1 MELVRSRSTRWIS
14 NTPGRLYR
22 ALPSVVLGT
31 LFNVLDTVSTG
42 LLIFP
47 SEEGSNGVFQTLQI
61 QGLSMYIMSTILSQ
75 VAMTLGGSRFPGAL
89 GAMLIEILPFLRG
102 IGSDIRDV
110 LGPDNPSLVPTVFA
124 AYAMSS
130 FLIGLAFI
138 ILGLLKLGNLVA
150 YFPQTV
156 LTGAI
161 GAIGLSLFILGLG
174 LMLPPSS
181 PVLTL
186 SSAGSILFNSS
197 HLPHLVA
204 SFFPAL
210 ILSVSTRSQLI
221 NRWTRGTVQNADALV
236 ANGWLFRV
244 DASATRGSGIGTAWI
259 YWREFDFS
267 KVEWWAMKNAIENI
281 VLLVVI
287 GVLNLPIYVPALAF
301 SLNVPYDMNHE
312 FFGQGAANILTGIT
326 GTAPNILVGLFFTR
340 ANGGRFEAAL
350 VTLLTFVL
358 FLTSGLLLPYV
369 PTVLASALVLFL
381 GIELLLEAIW
391 ESAKMLV
398 WLEWS
403 IVVVTLLACTFLG
416 FAEGFGVGV
425 EAAIVVYFVYGVV
438 DSRARVMK
446 WEEWN
451 EIHMQQSQDQEHHA
465 PTHRISPL
473 NHTPSSACPLTNV
486 TLTDIE
492 SGGLGKH
499 DAERLLR
506 DINARVV
513 VLSGYIYFATIPSLE
528 SQLLDTKT
536 QLAFVIVDLLTVHR
550 LETAAAQCFQRAVRD
565 LAPRSTVL
573 VLCGIE
579 KGSGAHADF
588 DRAGVDLIFDSEEE
602 MAPEKGILSFRTR
615 GDALTWCEC
624 QSEVVCSDPEKDIGP
639 MSHADVYRKFCK
651 LFDFDLGTL
660 LGNSRVTDGSSESID
675 NVSNPQNDID
685 VLINMGAH
693 LKCYAPGQRIVH
705 TSDTDRIIFFV
716 EGHADIIPIEPP
728 MPPSFRRFLL
738 TLPEES
744 FQFIKRRV
752 WSHFRPVPGLN
763 TLSSGDILD
772 CDGKKTVHVLAQSQ
786 CVTVE
791 LDATSS
797 SVLVRWAHDRV
808 KMED

>member
-1 MELVRSRSTRWIS
+1 MEVVSSRSARWIS

-47 SEEGSNGVFQTLQI
+47 SEEGSNGVFQALQI

-130 FLIGLAFI
+130 FLIGFAFI

-181 PVLTL
+181 SALTL
-186 SSAGSILFNSS
+186 SSAGSVLFNSS
-197 HLPHLVA
+197 HLPLLVA

-221 NRWTRGTVQNADALV
+221 NRWTRGMVQNAYYVPCYLFSIPLIFWIIVGALHCPRDTLV

-312 FFGQGAANILTGIT
+312 FFGQGAANILAGIA
-326 GTAPNILVGLFFTR
+326 GTAPNILQYSYSVFFTR
-340 ANGGRFEAAL
+340 ANGGRFEAAF

-381 GIELLLEAIW
+381 GIELLLEAVW
-391 ESAKMLV
+391 ESAKTLV

-403 IVVVTLLACTFLG
+403 IVVGTLVACTFLG
-416 FAEGFGVGV
+416 FAEGFGVGIG
-425 EAAIVVYFVYGVV
+425 AAIIVYFVYGVV

-451 EIHMQQSQDQEHHA
+451 ETHMHQSQDQEQHT

-473 NHTPSSACPLTNV
+473 NHTPSAAYPLTSV

-492 SGGLGKH
+492 SSGSLEKNHTGC
-499 DAERLLR
+499 LLR
-506 DINARVV
+506 DINARIV
-513 VLSGYIYFATIPSLE
+513 VLSGYVYFATIPSLE

-536 QLAFVIVDLLTVHR
+536 QLAFVIVDLSTVHR

-573 VLCGIE
+573 VLCGIQ

-588 DRAGVDLIFDSEEE
+588 DRAGVDLTFDFEQGV
-602 MAPEKGILSFRTR
+602 APEKGILSFRTR
-615 GDALTWCEC
+615 GDALTWCEH
-624 QSEVVCSDPEKDIGP
+624 QSEVVRSDLEKGRRYWT
-639 MSHADVYRKFCK
+639 DVSC
-651 LFDFDLGTL
+651 
-660 LGNSRVTDGSSESID
+660 
-675 NVSNPQNDID
+675 
-685 VLINMGAH
+685 
-693 LKCYAPGQRIVH
+693 
-705 TSDTDRIIFFV
+705 
-716 EGHADIIPIEPP
+716 
-728 MPPSFRRFLL
+728 
-738 TLPEES
+738 
-744 FQFIKRRV
+744 
-752 WSHFRPVPGLN
+752 
-763 TLSSGDILD
+763 
-772 CDGKKTVHVLAQSQ
+772 
-786 CVTVE
+786 
-791 LDATSS
+791 
-797 SVLVRWAHDRV
+797 
-808 KMED
+808 

>member
-1 MELVRSRSTRWIS
+1 MEVVRSRTARWIS

-31 LFNVLDTVSTG
+31 LFNVLDTDMNLAIQNLASEAHLPALVSTG

-47 SEEGSNGVFQTLQI
+47 SEEGSNGVFQALQI

-75 VAMTLGGSRFPGAL
+75 VAMTLGGSHFPGAL

-124 AYAMSS
+124 AYTMSS
-130 FLIGLAFI
+130 FLIGFAFI

-181 PVLTL
+181 PALTL
-186 SSAGSILFNSS
+186 SSAGSVLFNSS
-197 HLPHLVA
+197 HLPLLVA

-221 NRWTRGTVQNADALV
+221 NRWTRGMVQNAYYVPCYLFSIPLIFWIIVGALHCPRDTLV
-236 ANGWLFRV
+236 TNGWLFRV

-287 GVLNLPIYVPALAF
+287 GVLNLPIYVPALGF

-312 FFGQGAANILTGIT
+312 FFGQGAANILAGIA
-326 GTAPNILVGLFFTR
+326 GTAPNILQYSYSVFFTR

-350 VTLLTFVL
+350 VTLFTFVL

-369 PTVLASALVLFL
+369 PTMLASALVLFL
-381 GIELLLEAIW
+381 GIELLLEAVW
-391 ESAKMLV
+391 ESAKTLL

-403 IVVVTLLACTFLG
+403 IVVGTLMACTFLG
-416 FAEGFGVGV
+416 FAEGFGVGIG
-425 EAAIVVYFVYGVV
+425 AAIVVYFVYGVV
-438 DSRARVMK
+438 DSRARVMR

-451 EIHMQQSQDQEHHA
+451 ETHMHQSQEQEQHT

-473 NHTPSSACPLTNV
+473 NHTPSAAYPLTNV

-492 SGGLGKH
+492 TGGSLEKNY
-499 DAERLLR
+499 AECVLR
-506 DINARVV
+506 DISARVV
-513 VLSGYIYFATIPSLE
+513 ILSGYVYFATIPSLE

-536 QLAFVIVDLLTVHR
+536 QLAFIIVDLSTVHR

-573 VLCGIE
+573 VLCGIQ

-588 DRAGVDLIFDSEEE
+588 DRAGVDLTFDYEKGGV
-602 MAPEKGILSFRTR
+602 APERGILSFRTR
-615 GDALTWCEC
+615 GDALTWCER
-624 QSEVVCSDPEKDIGP
+624 QSEVVLEKNVIGP
-639 MSHADVYRKFCK
+639 MPHADVYRKFCK

-660 LGNSRVTDGSSESID
+660 LENGRVTDDSSESID
-675 NVSNPQNDID
+675 TVPPPVNDIN
-685 VLINMGAH
+685 VFISMGAH
-693 LKCYAPGQRIVH
+693 LKCYAPGQSIAH
-705 TSDTDRIIFFV
+705 TSGFCSRGFQKIKKYIGLIKLF
-716 EGHADIIPIEPP
+716 HAA
-728 MPPSFRRFLL
+728 S
-738 TLPEES
+738 
-744 FQFIKRRV
+744 
-752 WSHFRPVPGLN
+752 
-763 TLSSGDILD
+763 
-772 CDGKKTVHVLAQSQ
+772 
-786 CVTVE
+786 
-791 LDATSS
+791 
-797 SVLVRWAHDRV
+797 
-808 KMED
+808 

>member
-1 MELVRSRSTRWIS
+1 
-14 NTPGRLYR
+14 
-22 ALPSVVLGT
+22 
-31 LFNVLDTVSTG
+31 
-42 LLIFP
+42 
-47 SEEGSNGVFQTLQI
+47 
-61 QGLSMYIMSTILSQ
+61 
-75 VAMTLGGSRFPGAL
+75 MTLGGSRFPGAP

-130 FLIGLAFI
+130 FMIGFAFI
-138 ILGLLKLGNLVA
+138 ILGLLKLGNLVW
-150 YFPQTV
+150 
-156 LTGAI
+156 
-161 GAIGLSLFILGLG
+161 

-181 PVLTL
+181 PALTL
-186 SSAGSILFNSS
+186 SSAGSVLFNSS
-197 HLPHLVA
+197 HLPLLVA

-221 NRWTRGTVQNADALV
+221 NRWTRGMVQNAYYVPCYLFSIPLIFWIIVGALHCPRDTLV

-312 FFGQGAANILTGIT
+312 FFGQGAANILGGIA
-326 GTAPNILVGLFFTR
+326 GTAPNILQYSYSVFFTR

-381 GIELLLEAIW
+381 GIELLLEAVW
-391 ESAKMLV
+391 ESAKTLV

-403 IVVVTLLACTFLG
+403 IVVGTLMACTFLG
-416 FAEGFGVGV
+416 FAEGFGVGIG
-425 EAAIVVYFVYGVV
+425 AAILVYFVYGVV

-451 EIHMQQSQDQEHHA
+451 ETHVHQSQDQEQYT

-473 NHTPSSACPLTNV
+473 NHTPSAAYPLANV

-492 SGGLGKH
+492 TGGTLEKNH
-499 DAERLLR
+499 VECLLR
-506 DINARVV
+506 NINARVV
-513 VLSGYIYFATIPSLE
+513 VLSGYVYFATIPSLE

-536 QLAFVIVDLLTVHR
+536 QLPFVIVDLSTVHR

-573 VLCGIE
+573 VLCGIQ

-588 DRAGVDLIFDSEEE
+588 DRAGVDLTFNSEKGGVV
-602 MAPEKGILSFRTR
+602 PEKGILSFSTR
-615 GDALTWCEC
+615 GDALSWCER
-624 QSEVVCSDPEKDIGP
+624 QSEVVRSGLEKDDMGP
-639 MSHADVYRKFCK
+639 ISHVDIYRKFCK
-651 LFDFDLGTL
+651 LFDFDLRTL
-660 LGNSRVTDGSSESID
+660 LRNGRATDGSSESID
-675 NVSNPQNDID
+675 NVSTAQNDID
-685 VLINMGAH
+685 VFINMGVH
-693 LKCYAPGQRIVH
+693 LKCYGPGQSIADTSDIDRIV
-705 TSDTDRIIFFV
+705 FFV
-716 EGHADIIPIEPP
+716 EGHADVIPIEPSTRP
-728 MPPSFRRFLL
+728 AFRRFLL
-738 TLPEES
+738 MLPEEG
-744 FQFIKRRV
+744 FRFMKRRV
-752 WSHFRPVPGLN
+752 WSHFRPVPGPK

-772 CDGKKTVHVLAQSQ
+772 CDGEKTVHLLAQSQ

-791 LDATSS
+791 LDVTSS
-797 SVLVRWAHDRV
+797 SVLARWAHDRA
-808 KMED
+808 KTEDQ

>member
-1 MELVRSRSTRWIS
+1 MEVVRSRSARWIA

-47 SEEGSNGVFQTLQI
+47 SEEGSNGVFQALQI

-124 AYAMSS
+124 AYAMTS
-130 FLIGLAFI
+130 FLIGFAFI
-138 ILGLLKLGNLVA
+138 VLGLLKLGNLVA

-181 PVLTL
+181 PALTL
-186 SSAGSILFNSS
+186 SSAGSVLFKFLSPPTS
-197 HLPHLVA
+197 CGFIPSRPYLVGVHA
-204 SFFPAL
+204 ISAHQSLDAWYVGAL
-210 ILSVSTRSQLI
+210 HCPRDT
-221 NRWTRGTVQNADALV
+221 LV
-236 ANGWLFRV
+236 TNGWLFRV
-244 DASATRGSGIGTAWI
+244 DASATRGGGIGTAWI
-259 YWREFDFS
+259 YWREFDFH

-312 FFGQGAANILTGIT
+312 FFGQGAANILAGIA
-326 GTAPNILVGLFFTR
+326 GTAPNILQYSYSVFFTR

-381 GIELLLEAIW
+381 GIELLLEAVW
-391 ESAKMLV
+391 ESAKTLV

-403 IVVVTLLACTFLG
+403 IVVGTLMACTFLG
-416 FAEGFGVGV
+416 FAEGFGVGIG
-425 EAAIVVYFVYGVV
+425 AAIVVYFVYGVV

-451 EIHMQQSQDQEHHA
+451 ETHMHQSQDQEQHT

-473 NHTPSSACPLTNV
+473 NHTPSATYPLTNV

-492 SGGLGKH
+492 SGGSLEKNLP
-499 DAERLLR
+499 DSMLR
-506 DINARVV
+506 DVNARVV
-513 VLSGYIYFATIPSLE
+513 VLSGYVYFATIPSLE
-528 SQLLDTKT
+528 SQLLDTRI
-536 QLAFVIVDLLTVHR
+536 QPAFVIVDLSTVHR

-565 LAPRSTVL
+565 LAPRSTIL
-573 VLCGIE
+573 VLCGVQ
-579 KGSGAHADF
+579 KGSGVHADF
-588 DRAGVDLIFDSEEE
+588 DRAGVDLTFDSEKGGAASEN
-602 MAPEKGILSFRTR
+602 GILSFRAR
-615 GDALTWCEC
+615 GDALTWCER
-624 QSEVVCSDPEKDIGP
+624 QSEVARSDLEKGSDSIGLI
-639 MSHADVYRKFCK
+639 SNVEIYRKFCK
-651 LFDFDLGTL
+651 LFDFDLRTL
-660 LGNSRVTDGSSESID
+660 LESGRITEDSSESID
-675 NVSNPQNDID
+675 SVPTSQNDID
-685 VLINMGAH
+685 IFVSMGAH
-693 LKCYAPGQRIVH
+693 MKCYTPGQVIARTADIDRIV
-705 TSDTDRIIFFV
+705 FFV
-716 EGHADIIPIEPP
+716 EGHADIIPIEPS
-728 MPPSFRRFLL
+728 MRPSFRRFLL
-738 TLPEES
+738 MLPEES
-744 FQFIKRRV
+744 LQFLKRTGV
-752 WSHFRPVPGLN
+752 VAFSA
-763 TLSSGDILD
+763 SSG
-772 CDGKKTVHVLAQSQ
+772 
-786 CVTVE
+786 
-791 LDATSS
+791 ATY
-797 SVLVRWAHDRV
+797 LVSR
-808 KMED
+808 